1 MTACIDCT
9 LPLFLIS
16 RYTKPTFPHLLVM
29 IMSNILTVTQL
40 NYSVRHLLEMEL
52 SQVWLTGEIS
62 NFSQPVSGHWYLT
75 LKDDKAQVR
84 AAMFKMK
91 NIKVN
96 FRPQNGMQVLV
107 RARVTLYEPRGDY
120 QLIIEN
126 MQPAGEGLLQQQ
138 FEQLK
143 NKLAA
148 QGLFAQEHKKY
159 IPQCV
164 KKVGIITSSTG
175 AALQDILHILQR
187 RDPSLSVVIYPTLV
201 QGKEAAQDIVNMIKL
216 ANQRN
221 ECDVLIVGRGG
232 GSLEDLWCFNEEE
245 VAYAIY
251 HSNIPIISA
260 VGHETDVTIADFV
273 ADLRAP
279 TPSAAAE
286 LVSRDQKELQRQLQ
300 HQLDKVSLAF
310 DRCWTAKM
318 AHFQQLHLRLN
329 AQHPIKLIEM
339 RQQKFDYMEYR
350 LEQAVYKL
358 LLEKI
363 QQIKDLYLNLKNQ
376 HPQKQIE
383 RQSLRL
389 AQIQQTLHWQITQQL
404 SKKQQQWKTVTQCFE
419 RNPLPYQINQQHMLL
434 AKFSQR
440 LNYTMEKM
448 ILKENQYFQELCTKL
463 DGLSPLKILT
473 RGYSITQTE
482 EGKMLV
488 SSNDIKYGEM
498 IITQLKTGKIR
509 SQVVGFL

>member
-1 MTACIDCT
+1 
-9 LPLFLIS
+9 
-16 RYTKPTFPHLLVM
+16 
-29 IMSNILTVTQL
+29 MSNILTVTEL

-52 SQVWLTGEIS
+52 NQVWLTGEIS

-91 NIKVN
+91 NARVN

-107 RARVTLYEPRGDY
+107 RASVTLYEPRGDY
-120 QLIIEN
+120 QLIIES
-126 MQPAGEGLLQQQ
+126 MQPAGEGLLQQR
-138 FEQLK
+138 FEELK
-143 NKLAA
+143 MKLAA
-148 QGLFAQEHKKY
+148 QGLFAQEHKKP
-159 IPQCV
+159 IPPFV
-164 KKVGIITSSTG
+164 KKVGVVTSSSG

-187 RDPSLSVVIYPTLV
+187 RDPSLEVVIYPTLV
-201 QGKEAAQDIVNMIKL
+201 QGKEATQDIVKTIDL
-216 ANQRN
+216 ANRRN

-232 GSLEDLWCFNEEE
+232 GSLEDLWCFNEED

-286 LVSRDQKELQRQLQ
+286 LVSRDQNELKRQLQ
-300 HQLDKVSLAF
+300 HQFDKVNLAF
-310 DRCWTAKM
+310 DRLWTAKISR
-318 AHFQQLHLRLN
+318 FQQLNLRLN
-329 AQHPIKLIEM
+329 AQHPIKHIQA
-339 RQQKFDYMEYR
+339 RQQKFDYIEYR

-358 LLEKI
+358 LSVKTQPTKE
-363 QQIKDLYLNLKNQ
+363 LNLRLINQ
-376 HPQKQIE
+376 HPQKQME
-383 RQSLRL
+383 RQRQLLYQVEQR
-389 AQIQQTLHWQITQQL
+389 LHWQMLQKL
-404 SKKQQQWKTVTQCFE
+404 NKKQQQWNAVIQRFE
-419 RNPLPYQINQQHMLL
+419 RNPLPYQVNQQQTVL

-440 LNYTMEKM
+440 LNYAMEKTM
-448 ILKENQYFQELCTKL
+448 LKEQQHFQELYTKL
-463 DGLSPLKILT
+463 EGLSPLKILT

-482 EGKMLV
+482 EGKMLT
-488 SSNDIKYGEM
+488 SSSDIKAGEM